1 MLSVQF
7 LPRSR
12 HEIYKRFSSGDLISG
27 LNRKVSVRS
36 RDPREDA
43 GNPREKEGHGGREE
57 GKEERERCRSI
68 KSAEWIRPQC
78 RRKEESP
85 SLESASER
93 KLKNAE
99 ERNKR
104 TLSPKEDAELWS
116 ERDEIAAEKEDDDRD
131 GRKSRAGK
139 TEEREKERER

>member
-1 MLSVQF
+1 MLSVRF

-12 HEIYKRFSSGDLISG
+12 HEIYKRFSSGDLISE
-27 LNRKVSVRS
+27 LNQKVSVRS
-36 RDPREDA
+36 KDPQEDA
-43 GNPREKEGHGGREE
+43 GNPRER
-57 GKEERERCRSI
+57 EREMRSI
-68 KSAEWIRPQC
+68 KSAEWIHPQC

-85 SLESASER
+85 SLESAGER

-104 TLSPKEDAELWS
+104 TLSPKEDAELRS

-131 GRKSRAGK
+131 GRKSRAGE
-139 TEEREKERER
+139 TER